1 MARGGAELMQIKS
14 KNDSMVIDYYPV
26 MTPNRKLLD
35 LHRLRVITFL
45 GETINKEIISYT
57 QMLADREN
65 LTKDESFKV
74 SSETNRPPQLMTFK
88 EAK

>member
-1 MARGGAELMQIKS
+1 MQIKS
-14 KNDSMVIDYYPV
+14 KNDSMVIDYYPI
-26 MTPNRKLLD
+26 MTPNKKLFD

-57 QMLADREN
+57 QMLADREI

-74 SSETNRPPQLMTFK
+74 SSETNRPPQLMTFEEVK
-88 EAK
+88 

>member
-1 MARGGAELMQIKS
+1 MQIKS
-14 KNDSMVIDYYPV
+14 KNDSIFIDYYPV

-57 QMLADREN
+57 QMLADREI
-65 LTKDESFKV
+65 LTKDDSFKV
-74 SSETNRPPQLMTFK
+74 SSETNRPPQLMTFEEVK
-88 EAK
+88 